1 MAGGRAMNPRF
12 EHRTLQA
19 PAPADASVRLAR
31 LSPSGRRVAFAR
43 DDYVMSG
50 IWVGD
55 VGDSLGAR
63 RVVALSPHRV
73 ESLAFS
79 PDGAHVAY
87 RVGPLLGGNPTIG
100 WASLAEGGGE
110 VRRVLGASC
119 AWTPGGKAL
128 IVADPRRRGVFRQA
142 LDGDVER
149 VLGELYDDMDP
160 GFPSRIAVSPDG
172 QRIVYTA
179 GRIADG
185 VSEVWV
191 ATRDGDTG
199 AVTTELVTEVPGANV
214 HILPFWSPKGA
225 SLGLFCVHEEQD
237 KSAIIVLPKLEGEG
251 EVLYESSLVDPPIV
265 PAWTP
270 SGRYI
275 AFFRR
280 EKPGDEQGEGPS
292 RLVLLDVR
300 RETFLSL
307 SEPDEVSGTPSF
319 QDERTL
325 AVDGGRA
332 AHLFIFDEAP

>member
-1 MAGGRAMNPRF
+1 MAGGRVMSPRF
-12 EHRTLQA
+12 EHRTLPT
-19 PAPADASVRLAR
+19 PAPADATIRLPR

-43 DDYVMSG
+43 DDYVVSG

-55 VGDSLGAR
+55 IGDPPAAR

-79 PDGAHVAY
+79 PDGEHVAY
-87 RVGPLLGGNPTIG
+87 RVGPLLGSRPTIG

-110 VRRVLGASC
+110 VRRVLGANC
-119 AWTPGGKAL
+119 AWTPGGKAI
-128 IVADPRRRGVFRQA
+128 IVADPARRGIFRQA

-149 VLGELYDDMDP
+149 VLGELHDDMAP
-160 GFPSRIAVSPDG
+160 GFPSPIAVSPDG
-172 QRIVYTA
+172 ERIVYTA
-179 GRIADG
+179 GRMADD

-191 ATRDGDTG
+191 TTRDAETG
-199 AVTTELVTEVPGANV
+199 AVTTKLVTEVPGASV

-225 SLGLFCVHEEQD
+225 SLGLFCVHEQQK

-251 EVLYESSLVDPPIV
+251 EVLYESSLVDPAV
-265 PAWTP
+265 APAWTP

-280 EKPGDEQGEGPS
+280 EKTGDEQGDGPS
-292 RLVLLDVR
+292 RLVLLDVQ

-307 SEPDEVSGTPSF
+307 TEPDEIEGTPSF

-325 AVDGGRA
+325 AVDGGRS